1 MLLFPSMER
10 ALSLA
15 EEPEVVADIWYNLG
29 HIGINLGEFNC
40 ATMSQMLIMIFKLN
54 YIIFNFCIQVMSI
67 WLTNVSALLYHLI
80 IRTQKVSSYHV
91 PFFMKLI

>member
-29 HIGINLGEFNC
+29 HIGINLGECNC
-40 ATMSQMLIMIFKLN
+40 ARIVTYVVAVLIMILKL
-54 YIIFNFCIQVMSI
+54 
-67 WLTNVSALLYHLI
+67 
-80 IRTQKVSSYHV
+80 
-91 PFFMKLI
+91 